1 MFNLWC
7 VTSDKSNLKDLFN
20 ETENSEENHHN
31 STNVKNEPSPRK
43 PFLFME
49 LHRVAS
55 LSYSTTFISYI
66 LRIHV
71 KHTKIVRV
79 SKNFPCLIILAL
91 NLARQM
97 YINFTLKD
105 VCSICLIQ
113 SYIFDVVCR
122 CGFLGRI
129 YLLDHCSI
137 SWCCFPFFKYSP

>member
-1 MFNLWC
+1 MVCNLRQIKLEKIC
-7 VTSDKSNLKDLFN
+7 SMRLKTLKRTIIIQPTLKMNQAPESRFCLR
-20 ETENSEENHHN
+20 NSIW
-31 STNVKNEPSPRK
+31 
-43 PFLFME
+43 
-49 LHRVAS
+49 VAS
-55 LSYSTTFISYI
+55 LSCLTTFISYI

-79 SKNFPCLIILAL
+79 SKSFPCLIILAL

-113 SYIFDVVCR
+113 SYIFDVVFR

-137 SWCCFPFFKYSP
+137 SWCCFPFFEYNP